1 MDMKKVQSTCNY
13 CSIACNI
20 DFNVEDNEIV
30 SVVPTQGY
38 PVNNGFCCIKGLNL
52 DKQNTK
58 FPNPVYPLIR
68 GKDGDMEQISWD
80 EAFKVMASKIKELQ
94 DKYGRES
101 VAFISTG
108 QLTTEEMALLGHIG
122 RNYLGMNGD
131 GNTRLCMATSVVAHK
146 QSYGFD
152 APPYTFDDLELSDTL
167 IFIGA
172 NPVVAHP
179 ILWTRVRNNKNN
191 PKIIVIDPLSQKQ
204 I

>member
-1 MDMKKVQSTCNY
+1 
-13 CSIACNI
+13 
-20 DFNVEDNEIV
+20 
-30 SVVPTQGY
+30 
-38 PVNNGFCCIKGLNL
+38 
-52 DKQNTK
+52 
-58 FPNPVYPLIR
+58 
-68 GKDGDMEQISWD
+68 
-80 EAFKVMASKIKELQ
+80 
-94 DKYGRES
+94 
-101 VAFISTG
+101 
-108 QLTTEEMALLGHIG
+108 MALLGHIG

-191 PKIIVIDPLSQKQ
+191 PKIIVIDPRQSETA
-204 I
+204 IRADEWVEY

>member
-1 MDMKKVQSTCNY
+1 
-13 CSIACNI
+13 
-20 DFNVEDNEIV
+20 
-30 SVVPTQGY
+30 
-38 PVNNGFCCIKGLNL
+38 
-52 DKQNTK
+52 
-58 FPNPVYPLIR
+58 
-68 GKDGDMEQISWD
+68 
-80 EAFKVMASKIKELQ
+80 MASKIKELQ

-167 IFIGA
+167 IFIGS

-191 PKIIVIDPLSQKQ
+191 PKIIDSNRSKTIRTCN
-204 I
+204 

>member
-1 MDMKKVQSTCNY
+1 
-13 CSIACNI
+13 
-20 DFNVEDNEIV
+20 
-30 SVVPTQGY
+30 
-38 PVNNGFCCIKGLNL
+38 
-52 DKQNTK
+52 
-58 FPNPVYPLIR
+58 
-68 GKDGDMEQISWD
+68 MEQISWD

-152 APPYTFDDLELSDTL
+152 APPYTFDDLELSDTIISNSDTFSGIVKVL
-167 IFIGA
+167 IA
-172 NPVVAHP
+172 VWSKTP
-179 ILWTRVRNNKNN
+179 
-191 PKIIVIDPLSQKQ
+191 
-204 I
+204 

>member
-1 MDMKKVQSTCNY
+1 
-13 CSIACNI
+13 
-20 DFNVEDNEIV
+20 
-30 SVVPTQGY
+30 
-38 PVNNGFCCIKGLNL
+38 
-52 DKQNTK
+52 
-58 FPNPVYPLIR
+58 
-68 GKDGDMEQISWD
+68 MEQISWD

-191 PKIIVIDPLSQKQ
+191 PKIIV
-204 I
+204 

>member
-1 MDMKKVQSTCNY
+1 MV
-13 CSIACNI
+13 
-20 DFNVEDNEIV
+20 
-30 SVVPTQGY
+30 
-38 PVNNGFCCIKGLNL
+38 

-131 GNTRLCMATSVVAHK
+131 GNTRLCMLL
-146 QSYGFD
+146 Q
-152 APPYTFDDLELSDTL
+152 
-167 IFIGA
+167 
-172 NPVVAHP
+172 
-179 ILWTRVRNNKNN
+179 
-191 PKIIVIDPLSQKQ
+191 
-204 I
+204 